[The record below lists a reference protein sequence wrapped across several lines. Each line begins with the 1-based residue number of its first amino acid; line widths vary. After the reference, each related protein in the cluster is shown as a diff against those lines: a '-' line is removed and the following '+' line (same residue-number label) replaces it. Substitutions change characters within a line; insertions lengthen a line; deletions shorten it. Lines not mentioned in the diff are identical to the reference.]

1 MRKVAR
7 LTEDESE
14 IFDLMGLLLRRG
26 GIRIGVPIL
35 VGAVLVAIGLGAL
48 SRGWIVESLIA
59 IAVGVVLIVYGIY
72 ELNRRREDIR
82 KKKDSL

>member
-1 MRKVAR
+1 VVG

-14 IFDLMGLLLRRG
+14 IFDSMGLLLRRG

>member
-1 MRKVAR
+1 VVG